1 MSSFSVE
8 PSSKY
13 SSCEARA
20 FAAWAK
26 RCQMEGYGY
35 QQPSTPANV
44 VRLTKHGDGKG
55 DWERFYIVL
64 TNTNGILA
72 CYRIQE
78 MKDGTERLK
87 WIDRIPSEICKTF
100 G

>member
-8 PSSKY
+8 PTTRY

-26 RCQMEGYGY
+26 RCQMQGAVY

-44 VRLTKHGDGKG
+44 VKLTKRDDGKG

-64 TNTNGILA
+64 TSVNGILA
-72 CYRIQE
+72 CYRVQE
-78 MKDGTERLK
+78 MKDGSERLK
-87 WIDRIPSEICKTF
+87 WIDRIPSEISKSLS
-100 G
+100 